1 MNYNKLLKQFT
12 LRMLL
17 EYIVLYQF
25 SILTGDNSPIAGF
38 LKKNSAGGM
47 HHICI
52 EVDDIEATVR

>member
-1 MNYNKLLKQFT
+1 
-12 LRMLL
+12 MLL